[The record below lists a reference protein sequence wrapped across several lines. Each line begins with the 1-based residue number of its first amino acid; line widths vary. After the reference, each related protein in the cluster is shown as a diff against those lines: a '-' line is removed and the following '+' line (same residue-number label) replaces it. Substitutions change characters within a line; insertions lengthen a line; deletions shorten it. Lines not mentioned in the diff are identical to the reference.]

1 MFSPDTFL
9 NAYKLYSAQQLKV
22 SVDDLV
28 LHTTFDK
35 NSATGKV
42 NPLKIRG
49 LLLQGCSFVD
59 KKLSEKENTASKAE
73 YEVLPVCYMLFR
85 PRDTATSETDTIAL
99 PLFTNLSREKQ
110 IVEVNLP
117 YSGNKSTLIIRGSA
131 LAINP

>member
-42 NPLKIRG
+42 NPLKVNFIVI
-49 LLLQGCSFVD
+49 SD
-59 KKLSEKENTASKAE
+59 KRITASR
-73 YEVLPVCYMLFR
+73 MLFR
-85 PRDTATSETDTIAL
+85 
-99 PLFTNLSREKQ
+99 
-110 IVEVNLP
+110 
-117 YSGNKSTLIIRGSA
+117 
-131 LAINP
+131 